1 MQTQTNCVC
10 FSNLHYSLLSLS
22 LSLSLCIL
30 QEIKLGEADIVL
42 TGGTESM
49 SQAPYAVRNARWGS
63 PLGVDLKVH
72 VHASCSSH
80 DVIK

>member
-1 MQTQTNCVC
+1 MEHTSVN
-10 FSNLHYSLLSLS
+10 SDRLLHYYVYKAV
-22 LSLSLCIL
+22 IVL
-30 QEIKLGEADIVL
+30 QEIKLGEAEIVL

-72 VHASCSSH
+72 ASCSSH
-80 DVIK
+80 L